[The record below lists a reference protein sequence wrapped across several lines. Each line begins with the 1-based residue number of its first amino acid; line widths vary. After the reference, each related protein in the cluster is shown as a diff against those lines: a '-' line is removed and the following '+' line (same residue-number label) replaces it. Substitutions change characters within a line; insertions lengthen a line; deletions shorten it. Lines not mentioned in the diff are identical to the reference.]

1 MVVRLI
7 NNYNTNTYV
16 VCPDSDV
23 IITTKFDQT
32 LMFCQC
38 PNNNIFMEEQCNVF
52 DLMIAYSYLII
63 IVIGLS
69 LSFEIL
75 QGTRMKM
82 SLRLNYSTKSK
93 LEYY

>member
-1 MVVRLI
+1 
-7 NNYNTNTYV
+7 
-16 VCPDSDV
+16 
-23 IITTKFDQT
+23 
-32 LMFCQC
+32 MFCQC

-82 SLRLNYSTKSK
+82 SLRLNYSTKYK
-93 LEYY
+93 NLN